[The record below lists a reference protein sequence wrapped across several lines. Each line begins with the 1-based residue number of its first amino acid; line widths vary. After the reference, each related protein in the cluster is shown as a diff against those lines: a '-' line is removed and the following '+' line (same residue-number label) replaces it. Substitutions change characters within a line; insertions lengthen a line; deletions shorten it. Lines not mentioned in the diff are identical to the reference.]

1 VDQSIGI
8 TIPKEHSFSEVSAK
22 EATAT
27 PDIPLW
33 QDEITRAAT
42 KNHVIGSWVAIVFNT
57 LFAIND
63 YFVMPDEW
71 VRFFVFRVSVSL
83 ITLIGVMLWKRYQFS
98 NEWIVF
104 IPFSIICIENA
115 YIWSFM
121 DVDNFRVHAL
131 AYMAIYIGS
140 SMIIIWRIWFTLV
153 VVAISF
159 LANILFLSLNSE
171 LSLSEILTNG
181 ALLVGSVCI
190 FSIVLLATRYNL
202 TKKELIARLELL
214 KSNNTLAQQKIIIE
228 ENHRDITDSIRYAEK
243 IQHSMLPS
251 INDIKQHLPQ
261 FFVLFESKDIVSGDF
276 YWFSHINGKSI
287 IAAVDCTGH
296 GVPGALMSMLGN
308 TMLNRIVNELGIT
321 EPAKI
326 LNELRTAVINSTK
339 KNGTDQANGGMD
351 MALCTIDHKTGEVHY
366 AGAFNPLYQI
376 RNGELI
382 QYNANRMPIGRYEG
396 FEVNPFE
403 SQTIKSEPGDWFYI
417 FSDGYIDQFGGP
429 ANRKLGSK
437 RFKELLTEFSS
448 LDSENQLAKL
458 TTYHEKW
465 KDGQPQIDD
474 MVVIGFKL

>member
-1 VDQSIGI
+1 VQQSIGI
-8 TIPKEHSFSEVSAK
+8 TIPGEYSYSEASAK
-22 EATAT
+22 EAAT
-27 PDIPLW
+27 PVIPLW
-33 QDEITRAAT
+33 QEEITRAAT

-71 VRFFVFRVSVSL
+71 VRFLVFRVSVSL
-83 ITLIGVMLWKRYQFS
+83 ITLVGLMLWKRYQFS

-104 IPFSIICIENA
+104 IPFSLICIENA
-115 YIWSFM
+115 YIWSYM
-121 DVDNFRVHAL
+121 DADNFRVHAL

-140 SMIIIWRIWFTLV
+140 SMIIIWRIWFTLL

-190 FSIVLLATRYNL
+190 FSIVLLTTRYNL

-214 KSNNTLAQQKIIIE
+214 KSNNTLEQQKVIIE

-243 IQHSMLPS
+243 IQHSMLPA

-326 LNELRTAVINSTK
+326 LNELRTAVINSMK

-351 MALCTIDHKTGEVHY
+351 MALCTIDHASGNVHY
-366 AGAFNPLYQI
+366 AGAFNPLCVV
-376 RNGELI
+376 RKGDLI

-403 SQTIKSEPGDWFYI
+403 SQTIKSQPGDWFYI
-417 FSDGYIDQFGGP
+417 FSDGYTDQFGGP

-437 RFKELLTEFSS
+437 KFKELLI
-448 LDSENQLAKL
+448 DVSEYSADIQQEKL
-458 TTYHEKW
+458 ISHHNKW
-465 KDGQPQIDD
+465 KGSQPQIDD
-474 MVVIGFKL
+474 MVVIGFQL